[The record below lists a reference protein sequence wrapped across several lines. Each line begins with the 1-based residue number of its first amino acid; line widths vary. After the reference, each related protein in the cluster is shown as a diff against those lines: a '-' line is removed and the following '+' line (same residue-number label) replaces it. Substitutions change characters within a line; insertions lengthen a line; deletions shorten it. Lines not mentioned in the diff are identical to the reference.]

1 MKVAYFDC
9 PAGASG
15 DMILGA
21 LVDADLPLVTLESAL
36 AGLGISGWRLGARV
50 VEKGGLRGTKVE
62 VETDPGVRFYGL
74 AEMLAALDKGS
85 LSPAIRERAAAILRQ
100 LAEAEARV
108 HRVPVETVHF
118 HEVGSLDTLVDVVGA
133 VAGLDALGVEAVYVS
148 ALPLGGGTVESAHG
162 RIPVPAPA
170 TVELLKGF
178 PVYDNGIAAELVTP
192 TGAAILTTLARGAG
206 RAPAM
211 RLEAVGWGAGTQDL
225 PIPNLLRVM
234 LGTAEGPA
242 GAEVETIAAL
252 ETTIDDMSPQ
262 LYEPLMERLLEAGA
276 LDVFLT
282 SVIMKRSRPGVVLT
296 VLAPP
301 ERIDELADLLFR
313 ETTSIG
319 VRWSELRRARLPREL
334 VRLPTA
340 FGPVTFKL
348 SRLGGR
354 LVTLTPE
361 FEECRRIARERNLP
375 VREVLEQLRA
385 EGWRALGE
393 SP

>member
-1 MKVAYFDC
+1 
-9 PAGASG
+9 
-15 DMILGA
+15 MILGA
-21 LVDADLPLVTLESAL
+21 LVDAGLPVKTLEEAL
-36 AGLGISGWRLGARV
+36 AGLGVSGWRLGARV
-50 VEKGGLRGTKVE
+50 VEKGELRGTKVE
-62 VETDPGVRFYGL
+62 VETDPSVRFDHL
-74 AEMLAALDKGS
+74 DAMLAALDKGR
-85 LSPAIRERAAAILRQ
+85 LAPAVRERAGAILRR

-108 HRVPVETVHF
+108 HRVPVEAVHF

-133 VAGLDALGVEAVYVS
+133 VTGLDALGVEAVYVS
-148 ALPLGGGTVESAHG
+148 ALPLGSGTVETAHG
-162 RIPVPAPA
+162 RIPIPAPA
-170 TVELLKGF
+170 TAELLKGF

-225 PIPNLLRVM
+225 PIPNLLRVL
-234 LGTAEGPA
+234 LGTAEGPE

-276 LDVFLT
+276 LDVHLT
-282 SVIMKRSRPGVVLT
+282 PVIMKRSRPGIVLT

-301 ERIDELADLLFR
+301 ERIDELASLLFR

-319 VRWSELRRARLPREL
+319 VRWGELRRARLPREL

-348 SRLGGR
+348 ARLGGR

-385 EGWRALGE
+385 EGWRALGT
-393 SP
+393 PP

>member
-21 LVDADLPLVTLESAL
+21 LVDAGLPLATLESAL
-36 AGLGISGWRLGARV
+36 AGLGVAGWRFGARV

-62 VETDPGVRFYGL
+62 VETDPSVRFHRL
-74 AEMLAALDKGS
+74 DEMLAALDKGS
-85 LSPAIRERAAAILRQ
+85 LAPAVRERAAAILRR

-108 HRVPVETVHF
+108 HRVPVEAVHF
-118 HEVGSLDTLVDVVGA
+118 HEVGALDTLVDVVGS

-148 ALPLGGGTVESAHG
+148 GFPLGGGMVETAHG
-162 RIPVPAPA
+162 RTPVPAPA
-170 TVELLKGF
+170 TAELLKGF

-192 TGAAILTTLARGAG
+192 TGAAILTTLARSAG

-211 RLEAVGWGAGTQDL
+211 RLDAVGWGAGTQEL

-234 LGTAEGPA
+234 LGTAEGPE
-242 GAEVETIAAL
+242 GAEIETLAAL

-262 LYEPLMERLLEAGA
+262 LYEPLMDRLLEAGA

-282 SVIMKRSRPGVVLT
+282 PVIMKRSRPGIVLT
-296 VLAPP
+296 ALAPP
-301 ERIDELADLLFR
+301 EKVSDLAALMFR

-361 FEECRRIARERNLP
+361 FEECRRIAEGRNLP
-375 VREVLEQLRA
+375 VREVLDQVRA
-385 EGWRALGE
+385 EGWRALGT
-393 SP
+393 PP

>member
-21 LVDADLPLVTLESAL
+21 LVDAGLPLAALESAL
-36 AGLGISGWRLGARV
+36 AGLGVSGGRLDAPA
-50 VEKGGLRGTKVE
+50 VEKGELRGTRVE
-62 VETDPGVRFYGL
+62 VETDPSVRFDRL
-74 AEMLAALDKGS
+74 DEMLAALDKGS
-85 LSPAIRERAAAILRQ
+85 LAPAVRERAGAILRR

-108 HRVPVETVHF
+108 HRVPVEAVHF

-133 VAGLDALGVEAVYVS
+133 VAGLDALGVEAVYIS
-148 ALPLGGGTVESAHG
+148 ALPLGGGTVEAAHG
-162 RIPVPAPA
+162 RLPVPAPA

-234 LGTAEGPA
+234 LGSAEGPE

-282 SVIMKRSRPGVVLT
+282 PVIMKRSRPGIVLT

-301 ERIDELADLLFR
+301 EQIDELARLLFR

-334 VRLPTA
+334 VRLPTT

-348 SRLGGR
+348 SRLGDR
-354 LVTLTPE
+354 VVTVTPE
-361 FEECRRIARERNLP
+361 FEECRRIAAERNLP
-375 VREVLEQLRA
+375 VREVVEQVRA
-385 EGWRALGE
+385 EAWRAFGT
-393 SP
+393 PP